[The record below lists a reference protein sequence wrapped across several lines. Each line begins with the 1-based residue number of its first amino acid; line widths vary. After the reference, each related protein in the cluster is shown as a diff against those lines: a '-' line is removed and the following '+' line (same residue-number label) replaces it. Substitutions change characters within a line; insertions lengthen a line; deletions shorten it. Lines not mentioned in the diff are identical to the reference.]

1 MTDADTGLP
10 AEGETVTFERTFT
23 HADVGRFVEVSEDRG
38 DHHLEPDDQGRL
50 LVHGLLTATLPT
62 KVGGEYDVLASRMEF
77 EFRRPVWTDERVRC
91 AVTFR
96 RVEREERDGEI
107 GRTHVEAEFDCTRD
121 GETVLAGR
129 FVGVV
134 RDDSPA

>member
-77 EFRRPVWTDERVRC
+77 EFRRPVYTGQHVACE
-91 AVTFR
+91 VTFTAVDHR
-96 RVEREERDGEI
+96 AERIDVVADFEAVRTGDGTVVMAGLFEGI
-107 GRTHVEAEFDCTRD
+107 IRT
-121 GETVLAGR
+121 
-129 FVGVV
+129 
-134 RDDSPA
+134 